1 MRQNILL
8 TVFMLTL
15 SLGAL
20 SAQANPVINEKDTPK
35 FLYTLSTSSGSVEG
49 DRITLEKVPLVVYF
63 SDRPARVSGQLSLQV
78 FAQGW
83 DQGPDSFR
91 ADPPNATLSILKD
104 DGVQKVVIEISEPDV
119 KVKEGSISF
128 KYRVLQG
135 ELPEKF
141 GTATLFID
149 DCEECGAGVGEDQGI

>member
-1 MRQNILL
+1 MRQTILL

-15 SLGAL
+15 CLGAL
-20 SAQANPVINEKDTPK
+20 SAQANPVINEKDAPK
-35 FLYTLSTSSGSVEG
+35 FLYALSASAGKVDG
-49 DRITLEKVPLVVYF
+49 DRVVLESVPLVVYF
-63 SDRPARVSGQLSLQV
+63 SDRPARLSGQLSLQV

-83 DQGPDSFR
+83 DQGSDSFR
-91 ADPPNATLSILKD
+91 ADPPNATLSILTD
-104 DGVQKVVIEISEPDV
+104 EGVKNVVIEISEPDA

-128 KYRVLQG
+128 KFRTLEG

-149 DCEECGAGVGEDQGI
+149 GFACAGSVCMPY